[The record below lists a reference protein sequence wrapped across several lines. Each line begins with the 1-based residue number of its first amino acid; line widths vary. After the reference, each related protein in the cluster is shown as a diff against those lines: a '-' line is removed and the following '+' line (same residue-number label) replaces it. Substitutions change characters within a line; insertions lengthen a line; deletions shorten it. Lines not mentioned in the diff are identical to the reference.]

1 MTQQTDRTIA
11 TSKRHHDA
19 RGDAASWR
27 RFGPHAALEACIRG
41 FVVRRVK
48 VPADSEH
55 LSRFPATA
63 SCSLSWFLE
72 GSAVRVCDEQSAH
85 ARIVFRGPQTR
96 PVVVR
101 HRGPLHMFILLL
113 AADALWRLTGV
124 SVNRHLNRIGPLA
137 TALDDSW
144 QAMALDV
151 LHAPNDEDR
160 VKQIEMFLEPRWRA
174 ARWSHQAAPWGP
186 AQRHGEWSRGAVSR
200 ARIFSEGRSRRQLE
214 RQMRTMTGWSARALK
229 GLARAEDALLLAAH
243 SRQPRVN
250 WAGIAAEAG
259 YADQSHLCRELRRYT
274 GFSPQQLWRGVKKEE
289 DLWVYKAW
297 FDWSGAG
304 DDILPSTDAH
314 D

>member
-1 MTQQTDRTIA
+1 MTQQTDRTIT
-11 TSKRHHDA
+11 TSKRRDNA
-19 RGDAASWR
+19 LSNAASCR
-27 RFGPHAALEACIRG
+27 RFEPRAALEACVRG
-41 FVVRRVK
+41 FVVRRVEGT
-48 VPADSEH
+48 ADSEH

-72 GSAVRVCDEQSAH
+72 GSAVRVCNEQSTQ

-101 HRGPLHMFILLL
+101 HCGPLHMFILLL
-113 AADALWRLTGV
+113 APDALWWLTGA
-124 SVNRHLNRIGPLA
+124 RADCHLNRICPLA
-137 TALDDSW
+137 TALDYSW

-151 LHAPNDEDR
+151 LNAPTDEDR
-160 VKQIEMFLEPRWRA
+160 VKQIEKCLEPRWHA
-174 ARWSHQAAPWGP
+174 ARSSNRAVSWGP
-186 AQRHGEWSRGAVSR
+186 AQRHGEWSRAAMSR
-200 ARIFSEGRSRRQLE
+200 AHTFSNGCSRRQLE

-274 GFSPQQLWRGVKKEE
+274 GFSPQQLRRGVPKEE

-304 DDILPSTDAH
+304 DDILRSPDAH
-314 D
+314 A

>member
-1 MTQQTDRTIA
+1 MTPQTDRTIA
-11 TSKRHHDA
+11 TCRHNG
-19 RGDAASWR
+19 RGNAASWR
-27 RFGPHAALEACIRG
+27 TFGPHAALEACIRG

-48 VPADSEH
+48 VPAHSEH
-55 LSRFPATA
+55 LSHFPATA

-72 GSAVRVCDEQSAH
+72 GSAVRVRDDQSAH

-113 AADALWRLTGV
+113 AADALWWLTGV
-124 SVNRHLNRIGPLA
+124 SVNRHLNRIGPIEA
-137 TALDDSW
+137 ALDDSW

-151 LHAPNDEDR
+151 LNATTDEDR
-160 VKQIEMFLEPRWRA
+160 VKQIEMFLKPRWRA
-174 ARWSHQAAPWGP
+174 ARSSHQAAPWGP
-186 AQRHGEWSRGAVSR
+186 AQRHGEWSRGAASR
-200 ARIFSEGRSRRQLE
+200 ARIFSKGRCRRQLE
-214 RQMRTMTGWSARALK
+214 RQMRTMTGWSARALR

-243 SRQPRVN
+243 SRQPLVN
-250 WAGIAAEAG
+250 WADIAAEAG

-274 GFSPQQLWRGVKKEE
+274 GFSPQQLWRSVPKEE

-304 DDILPSTDAH
+304 DDTLRSTNAH